1 MPKFFIK
8 SNQIK
13 NNKISII
20 GEDVNHIANVL
31 RKQIGEELKLCNID
45 TSDNFLCK
53 IETIGKES
61 IECLILDKH
70 SAIAEPKID
79 ITIFQGLPK
88 AEKMEFIIQKC
99 TELGAKEFVPVEME
113 RWQKVAETAAK
124 QSGRDIIPKVE
135 NLINFKNLLNLI
147 EKYDIVLLAYENEKN
162 NTIKNVLKN
171 IEKQA
176 NLKIGAIIGPEG
188 GIAVD
193 EACKLQEAGA
203 IPVSLGNRILR
214 TETAGMAITNIITYE
229 FE

>member
-1 MPKFFIK
+1 MDKK
-8 SNQIK
+8 SSAK
-13 NNKISII
+13 KI
-20 GEDVNHIANVL
+20 
-31 RKQIGEELKLCNID
+31 
-45 TSDNFLCK
+45 
-53 IETIGKES
+53 
-61 IECLILDKH
+61 
-70 SAIAEPKID
+70 
-79 ITIFQGLPK
+79 
-88 AEKMEFIIQKC
+88 
-99 TELGAKEFVPVEME
+99 E

-147 EKYDIVLLAYENEKN
+147 EKYDIVLLSYENEKN

-188 GIAVD
+188 GIAAD
-193 EACKLQEAGA
+193 EACKLQEAWA